1 LKLHPDSYCSLE
13 AVSILVGEAVALF
26 SLAPAFFSKKKRLKE
41 NATKSKPI
49 IKLAQELVAK
59 KWGVLQEDKDLGSMT
74 MKQYMDMYNQHLN
87 EESIEAIEKL
97 TEVAIDKKSKKVKK
111 KKKKGKESLN
121 SAAEKQEKK
130 KGKKVRILR

>member
-1 LKLHPDSYCSLE
+1 LLLP
-13 AVSILVGEAVALF
+13 
-26 SLAPAFFSKKKRLKE
+26 FFQKKRLKE

-49 IKLAQELVAK
+49 IKLAQELVVK
-59 KWGVLQEDKDLGSMT
+59 KWGVLQEDKDLDSMT